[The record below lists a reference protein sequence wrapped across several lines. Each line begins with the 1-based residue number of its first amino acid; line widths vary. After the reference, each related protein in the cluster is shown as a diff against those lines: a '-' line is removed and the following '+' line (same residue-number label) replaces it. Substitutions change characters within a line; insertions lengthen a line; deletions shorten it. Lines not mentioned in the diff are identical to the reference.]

1 MSVLAALHFG
11 GGALTPQ
18 ILQTEAAE
26 CGLACLAMI
35 AGFHGHAVD
44 LATLRSR
51 HPISAKGA
59 GLAQLMEVAAQLQ
72 LAARPVR
79 LELHALA
86 RLNCPAILHWVL
98 FHFVVLVELRKSG
111 AVIHDPARGRCR
123 MTHAELS
130 RHFTGV
136 ALEITPTHEFAPRV
150 ERRRISLRALLGR
163 PRGARRTLTEV
174 LLLALVL
181 EVFGIVSPLFMQLV
195 VDHALVS
202 EDRNLIVVL
211 ATGFL
216 MLALILV
223 VVLVLCGWVLLV
235 FCLLF
240 FLMLA
245 LIQVAVTALRGWVL
259 MVFSTQTHLQ
269 LVSNLFRHLLRLP
282 MVYFEKRHLGDVV
295 SRFESLNAIQRTL
308 TGSFIEA
315 VVDGLMVIA
324 TLVMMYIYSP
334 LLALVVC
341 GAAVLY
347 GAVRALW
354 YRPLREA
361 EEKQILRTA
370 KQQSH
375 FLESVRGVQSL
386 KLFNRAGERR
396 AVYQNLAADHL
407 NAGIRVQRLHIVF
420 KAVNGV
426 LFGAENVAVIG
437 LGAAL
442 VLQGGFSVGMLFA
455 FVAYKHQFTS
465 RIIGLIEKG
474 IELKMLGLHLERVA
488 AVALTAPEDERPAAM
503 SPAPRRHDIEVRQLS
518 FRYADGEP
526 CVLDNVN
533 LHVAEGESVALVGPS
548 GCGKTTLLKIMLG
561 LLPPSEGEV
570 RVGGVDLLR
579 IDTEHYRGI
588 IGTVMQDDQLFAG
601 SIANNI
607 SFFDPE
613 PDFVRVREC
622 AELAAVDQDILAMPM
637 AYYTLIGDMG
647 TALSGGQ
654 RQRLL
659 LARALYKMPR
669 ILFLDEATS
678 HLAVARERE
687 VNEAIR
693 ALKLTRVIVA
703 HRPET
708 IASVDRVIVLSSTS
722 EIIDAQGAA
731 VLRGQR
737 HAGRPCAVSN

>member
-11 GGALTPQ
+11 GGARTPQ

-26 CGLACLAMI
+26 CGLACIAMI

-59 GLAQLMEVAAQLQ
+59 GLAQLMEVAVQPQ
-72 LAARPVR
+72 RAARPAR
-79 LELHALA
+79 LEVAALA
-86 RLNCPAILHWVL
+86 RLNCPAILHWDMN
-98 FHFVVLVELRKSG
+98 HFVVLVDLRKSG
-111 AVIHDPARGRCR
+111 AVIHDSARGRCR
-123 MTHAELS
+123 LTHAELS

-136 ALEITPTHEFAPRV
+136 AVEITPTHEFAPRV

-163 PRGARRTLTEV
+163 PRGVRRAITEV
-174 LLLALVL
+174 
-181 EVFGIVSPLFMQLV
+181 
-195 VDHALVS
+195 
-202 EDRNLIVVL
+202 
-211 ATGFL
+211 
-216 MLALILV
+216 
-223 VVLVLCGWVLLV
+223 
-235 FCLLF
+235 
-240 FLMLA
+240 LMLA

-259 MVFSTQTHLQ
+259 MVFSTQPHLQ
-269 LVSNLFRHLLRLP
+269 LVSNLFSHLMRLP

-295 SRFESLNAIQRTL
+295 SRIESLKAIQRTL
-308 TGSFIEA
+308 TGSFFES
-315 VVDGLMVIA
+315 VVDWLMVIA
-324 TLVMMYIYSP
+324 TLVMLYIYSP

-354 YRPLREA
+354 YRTLREA
-361 EEKQILRTA
+361 EEEQILRTA

-386 KLFNRAGERR
+386 KPFNRAGERR
-396 AVYQNLAADHL
+396 AVFQNLAADHL
-407 NAGIRVQRLHIVF
+407 YAGIRVQRLHIVF

-474 IELKMLGLHLERVA
+474 IELKMLGLHSERVA
-488 AVALTAPEDERPAAM
+488 DIALTGPEDERAGAALS
-503 SPAPRRHDIEVRQLS
+503 SPRGYDIELKNVG
-518 FRYADGEP
+518 FRYADAEP
-526 CVLDNVN
+526 CILNDIN
-533 LHVAEGESVALVGPS
+533 LRITAGEAVAIVGPS

-561 LLPPSEGEV
+561 LLPVSGGEV
-570 RVGGVDLLR
+570 RVGGTTVAQLGV
-579 IDTEHYRGI
+579 EAYRAL
-588 IGTVMQDDQLFAG
+588 IGTVLHEDHLFAG
-601 SIANNI
+601 SIADNI
-607 SFFDPE
+607 AFFDPAPQLE
-613 PDFVRVREC
+613 RVREC
-622 AELAAVDQDILAMPM
+622 ARLAAVESDILAMPM
-637 AYYTLIGDMG
+637 GYHTLIGDMG
-647 TALSGGQ
+647 AALSGGQ

-659 LARALYKMPR
+659 LARALYKRPR

-687 VNEAIR
+687 VNAAVA
-693 ALKLTRVIVA
+693 ALRLTRIIVA

-708 IASVDRVIVLSSTS
+708 IASCDRVFEL
-722 EIIDAQGAA
+722 GAA
-731 VLRGQR
+731 AVQDHAQHARATAHSQLRRQ
-737 HAGRPCAVSN
+737 ALVV

>member
-11 GGALTPQ
+11 GGARTPQ

-86 RLNCPAILHWVL
+86 RLNCPAILHWDMN
-98 FHFVVLVELRKSG
+98 HFVVLVELRKSG

-163 PRGARRTLTEV
+163 PRGARRTITEV

-181 EVFGIVSPLFMQLV
+181 EVFGIVSPWFMQLV

-211 ATGFL
+211 ATG
-216 MLALILV
+216 
-223 VVLVLCGWVLLV
+223 
-235 FCLLF
+235 

-361 EEKQILRTA
+361 EEEQILRTA

-488 AVALTAPEDERPAAM
+488 DVALTAPEDERPAAM

-601 SIANNI
+601 SIADNI

-613 PDFVRVREC
+613 PDFARVREC
-622 AELAAVDQDILAMPM
+622 AELAAVEQDILAMPM
-637 AYYTLIGDMG
+637 AYHTLIGDMG

-678 HLAVARERE
+678 HLDIARERE

-731 VLRGQR
+731 LLRGQR
-737 HAGRPCAVSN
+737 HAGRPCVVSN

>member
-11 GGALTPQ
+11 GGARTPQ

-86 RLNCPAILHWVL
+86 RLNCPAILHWDMN
-98 FHFVVLVELRKSG
+98 HFVVLVELRKSG

-136 ALEITPTHEFAPRV
+136 ALEITPTHVFAPRV

-163 PRGARRTLTEV
+163 PRGARRTITEV

-181 EVFGIVSPLFMQLV
+181 EVFGIVSPWFMQLV

-216 MLALILV
+216 MLALI
-223 VVLVLCGWVLLV
+223 
-235 FCLLF
+235 
-240 FLMLA
+240 
-245 LIQVAVTALRGWVL
+245 QVAVTALRGWVL
-259 MVFSTQTHLQ
+259 MVFSTQPHLQ

-361 EEKQILRTA
+361 EEEQILRTA

-386 KLFNRAGERR
+386 KLFNRAGEGR

-407 NAGIRVQRLHIVF
+407 IAGIRVQRLHIVF

-437 LGAAL
+437 RGAAL

-488 AVALTAPEDERPAAM
+488 DIALTGPEDERAGAALS
-503 SPAPRRHDIEVRQLS
+503 SPRGYDIELKNVG
-518 FRYADGEP
+518 FRYADAEP
-526 CVLDNVN
+526 CILNDIN
-533 LHVAEGESVALVGPS
+533 LRITEGEAVAIVGPS

-561 LLPPSEGEV
+561 LLPVSGGEV
-570 RVGGVDLLR
+570 RVGGTNVAQLGVDA
-579 IDTEHYRGI
+579 YRAL
-588 IGTVMQDDQLFAG
+588 IGTVMQEDHLFAG
-601 SIANNI
+601 SIADNI
-607 SFFDPE
+607 AFFDPAPQLE
-613 PDFVRVREC
+613 RVREC
-622 AELAAVDQDILAMPM
+622 ARLAAVESDILAMPM
-637 AYYTLIGDMG
+637 GYHTLIGDMG
-647 TALSGGQ
+647 AALSGGQ

-659 LARALYKMPR
+659 LARARYKRPR

-678 HLAVARERE
+678 HLDVARERE
-687 VNEAIR
+687 VNAAVA
-693 ALKLTRVIVA
+693 ALRLTRIIVA

-708 IASVDRVIVLSSTS
+708 IASCDRVIQL
-722 EIIDAQGAA
+722 GAA
-731 VLRGQR
+731 AVHDQAQR
-737 HAGRPCAVSN
+737 MSAAAHLQQRPQARLV

>member
-1 MSVLAALHFG
+1 MS
-11 GGALTPQ
+11 Q
-18 ILQTEAAE
+18 CRI
-26 CGLACLAMI
+26 
-35 AGFHGHAVD
+35 
-44 LATLRSR
+44 
-51 HPISAKGA
+51 
-59 GLAQLMEVAAQLQ
+59 
-72 LAARPVR
+72 
-79 LELHALA
+79 A
-86 RLNCPAILHWVL
+86 RLNSPAILHWDMN
-98 FHFVVLVELRKSG
+98 HFVVLVDLRKSG
-111 AVIHDPARGRCR
+111 AVLHDPARGRCR
-123 MTHAELS
+123 LTHAELS

-136 ALEITPTHEFAPRV
+136 AVEITPTHEFAPRV

-163 PRGARRTLTEV
+163 PRGVRRAITEV

-181 EVFGIVSPLFMQLV
+181 EVFGIVSPWFMQLV
-195 VDHALVS
+195 VDHALVA

-211 ATGFL
+211 ATG
-216 MLALILV
+216 
-223 VVLVLCGWVLLV
+223 
-235 FCLLF
+235 

-259 MVFSTQTHLQ
+259 MVFNTQAHLQ

-282 MVYFEKRHLGDVV
+282 KAYFEKRHHGDVE
-295 SRFESLNAIQRTL
+295 SRFESLNALQRTL

-324 TLVMMYIYSP
+324 TFVMMCIYSP

-341 GAAVLY
+341 GAAMLY

-361 EEKQILRTA
+361 EEEQILRTA

-375 FLESVRGVQSL
+375 FLESVRGVQSQ
-386 KLFNRAGERR
+386 KLFNREGDRR
-396 AVYQNLAADHL
+396 AAYQHLAADHL
-407 NAGIRVQRLHIVF
+407 NAGIRVQRLH
-420 KAVNGV
+420 
-426 LFGAENVAVIG
+426 
-437 LGAAL
+437 L
-442 VLQGGFSVGMLFA
+442 V
-455 FVAYKHQFTS
+455 
-465 RIIGLIEKG
+465 
-474 IELKMLGLHLERVA
+474 RVA
-488 AVALTAPEDERPAAM
+488 DVALTAPEGERPAAM

-533 LHVAEGESVALVGPS
+533 LHIAEGESVALVGPS

-601 SIANNI
+601 SIADNI

-613 PDFVRVREC
+613 PDFARVREC
-622 AELAAVDQDILAMPM
+622 AELAAGDQDILAMPM

-678 HLAVARERE
+678 HLDIARERE

-731 VLRGQR
+731 LLRGQR
-737 HAGRPCAVSN
+737 HAGRPCVVSN

>member
-1 MSVLAALHFG
+1 
-11 GGALTPQ
+11 
-18 ILQTEAAE
+18 
-26 CGLACLAMI
+26 
-35 AGFHGHAVD
+35 
-44 LATLRSR
+44 
-51 HPISAKGA
+51 
-59 GLAQLMEVAAQLQ
+59 MEVAAQLQ

-86 RLNCPAILHWVL
+86 RLNCPAILHWDMN
-98 FHFVVLVELRKSG
+98 HFVVLVELRKAG
-111 AVIHDPARGRCR
+111 AVIHAPARGRCR

-163 PRGARRTLTEV
+163 PRGARRTITEV

-181 EVFGIVSPLFMQLV
+181 EVFGIVSPWFMQLV

-211 ATGFL
+211 ATG
-216 MLALILV
+216 
-223 VVLVLCGWVLLV
+223 
-235 FCLLF
+235 

-361 EEKQILRTA
+361 EEEQILRTA

-437 LGAAL
+437 GEVLVDGAAFARAVEELQTLQTAHALEEMRLLLGSAQDLFLFRLAQWAIPQCAHRAVQHRRAAHHQRQQRTIDVHHHQGRDHHETVHHCLDEAAGERALYRIQRFEARHHVAEVALLEIDHGQTQQVTKEIADELQVGLRAEHHQHPAAQRRHRDLYQREHQKTRREHDDEIAILRDQRVVHHELHEPRTHDTEDLEHQGEQQDLGDRAPHPARPAEQCAQRDAAPLAARREL
-442 VLQGGFSVGMLFA
+442 VCGRALHRHAREVTRELRVRQAAAPARRIVAHCARFA
-455 FVAYKHQFTS
+455 QIDEHHEVLHVPMQDRGADPPRERSDLEPPRPRREMQLPGALHQLREARAF
-465 RIIGLIEKG
+465 RGD
-474 IELKMLGLHLERVA
+474 RVA
-488 AVALTAPEDERPAAM
+488 AAQRREIDCMAVKACDHRDTGKAAL
-503 SPAPRRHDIEVRQLS
+503 RR
-518 FRYADGEP
+518 
-526 CVLDNVN
+526 
-533 LHVAEGESVALVGPS
+533 
-548 GCGKTTLLKIMLG
+548 LG
-561 LLPPSEGEV
+561 LQ
-570 RVGGVDLLR
+570 DLR
-579 IDTEHYRGI
+579 R
-588 IGTVMQDDQLFAG
+588 
-601 SIANNI
+601 
-607 SFFDPE
+607 
-613 PDFVRVREC
+613 
-622 AELAAVDQDILAMPM
+622 
-637 AYYTLIGDMG
+637 
-647 TALSGGQ
+647 
-654 RQRLL
+654 
-659 LARALYKMPR
+659 ARA
-669 ILFLDEATS
+669 A
-678 HLAVARERE
+678 AE
-687 VNEAIR
+687 VQCRKHRHVTPSPSRCTRGRRPIR
-693 ALKLTRVIVA
+693 
-703 HRPET
+703 
-708 IASVDRVIVLSSTS
+708 
-722 EIIDAQGAA
+722 
-731 VLRGQR
+731 
-737 HAGRPCAVSN
+737 